1 MHDASMREWT
11 MWAAKR
17 PPSSLK
23 EVLSEGAV
31 LTKLLGMTNFFGI
44 SSARP
49 FHDTESVHGE
59 SVDWPKRVL
68 DKVFFFHG
76 PKWPRKWKVIGK
88 NRREWVVGGWSYVSY
103 RPFCK

>member
-17 PPSSLK
+17 TPFSSLK

-31 LTKLLGMTNFFGI
+31 LTKLLGMTNIVRI

-49 FHDTESVHGE
+49 FHDTAGA
-59 SVDWPKRVL
+59 W
-68 DKVFFFHG
+68 G
-76 PKWPRKWKVIGK
+76 IGGLA
-88 NRREWVVGGWSYVSY
+88 EAGVGFVG
-103 RPFCK
+103 